1 MFFDKSSCLHVW
13 YILMNTQI
21 ESGVL
26 ELPPRPE
33 EPLPGEC
40 CGRGCEHCVY
50 VYYEEALLRWEEK
63 IVLLKAKH
71 GIE

>member
-1 MFFDKSSCLHVW
+1 MSKCMV
-13 YILMNTQI
+13 YKLMQTQI

-40 CGRGCEHCVY
+40 CGRGCERCVY
-50 VYYEEALLRWEEK
+50 VYYEEALQRWEEK
-63 IVLLKAKH
+63 IVLLKAKQ
-71 GIE
+71 GME